1 MTTNKIEI
9 ISYASSYHSELLRL
23 LLELQSTYF
32 SETASRQI
40 REVRQDKDV
49 KKSYGSYL
57 DMIDNGKDNLWKILL
72 AKINLNNIIGFI
84 IGSISI
90 DEELVLSKTGTI
102 EDWFVEQE
110 FRGQGIGMQLY
121 NELER
126 WFIEKGCKQV
136 QSDTWEG
143 NQLSIKA
150 HQQMGFFISG
160 IKFSKRL

>member
-1 MTTNKIEI
+1 MTLNKIEI

-23 LLELQSTYF
+23 LLGLHSTYF
-32 SETASRQI
+32 TETSSDQI
-40 REVRQDKDV
+40 QEVRQDKDMN
-49 KKSYGSYL
+49 KSYEGYL
-57 DMIDNGKDNLWKILL
+57 DMIENNKDSSWQVFL
-72 AKINLNNIIGFI
+72 AKTNSSNIVGFI

-110 FRGQGIGMQLY
+110 FRQHGIGMQLY

-136 QSDTWEG
+136 QSDTWQG

-150 HQQMGFFISG
+150 HQQLGFFISG